1 VRHILLKKNKEHL
14 NVDGGGGVGLNR
26 ILELKKIITSR
37 NTDKV
42 TNNHSVE
49 AGIDEFDQ
57 KR

>member
-1 VRHILLKKNKEHL
+1 LLKKNKEHL